1 MPKSTGRPR
10 MRSAA
15 QIDQIRDL
23 HDQGLSYTE
32 IADRLGISRQWAR
45 KLAIAPNPEG
55 RMVVWVCK
63 QCKHRWRSTSR
74 YGPERCPEC
83 GARDWSRPPTKRQ
96 DEPSREEILEQI
108 RRLRVELR
116 SLERQLSKK

>member
-15 QIDQIRDL
+15 QIEQIREL

-63 QCKHRWRSTSR
+63 PCRHHREN
-74 YGPERCPEC
+74 GLACH
-83 GARDWSRPPTKRQ
+83 AAAD
-96 DEPSREEILEQI
+96 LEAAPM
-108 RRLRVELR
+108 
-116 SLERQLSKK
+116 